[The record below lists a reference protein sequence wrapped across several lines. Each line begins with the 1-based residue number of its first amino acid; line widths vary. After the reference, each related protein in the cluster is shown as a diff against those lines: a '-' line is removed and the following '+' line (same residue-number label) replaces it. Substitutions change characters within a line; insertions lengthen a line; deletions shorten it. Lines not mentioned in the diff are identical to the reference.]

1 MPFIQLFSGKSS
13 LFGCQE
19 NIPCKVTIKS
29 YHGKYVSAEP
39 SGKANANKDIP
50 EVWTVT
56 FVNEDVINF
65 KSGYNKYLVAERN
78 GDVNANRDV
87 ASIWEQFK
95 VVDKGDGSFNFLS
108 YHGKYMVAEQNG
120 DLNANRDIADTWET
134 FKVEK
139 SGENISTI
147 QIHLK

>member
-1 MPFIQLFSGKSS
+1 MNGNYVCIDFFSGKSS

-19 NIPCKVTIKS
+19 NNPCKVTIKS

-56 FVNEDVINF
+56 FVNESLVNF
-65 KSGYNKYLVAERN
+65 KSRYNKYLVAESLSYTN
-78 GDVNANRDV
+78 GDVNADRGV
-87 ASIWEQFK
+87 ASVWEQFE
-95 VVDKGDGSFNFLS
+95 VVDKGDGFFNFLS

-134 FKVEK
+134 FKVE
-139 SGENISTI
+139 
-147 QIHLK
+147 